1 MKKIVFAFQVFGLI
15 VMFPIYVVLEMNHG
29 SVKLTGNNSRQ
40 GITGKMVK
48 KGIEQ
53 SINTKSQN
61 RDDIFYMTQ
70 KILFLNTAY

>member
-29 SVKLTGNNSRQ
+29 SVKLTGNNSRL
-40 GITGKMVK
+40 TGKIVK